1 MATMPAPVPVVVAYG
16 ASDEIRAAIA
26 GAMGPAAQLVFLP
39 DLPAEARGPALEAA
53 VAVLALNLSE
63 ELQPEEFPLLSR
75 VGLIQL
81 VSAGAE
87 HVPFD
92 RLPAGVTVASNVG
105 AYAGPMAEHVLA
117 MALALAK
124 RLPQQHAKL
133 ARGEFDQ
140 ATLTKA
146 IRGSVVG
153 IVGFGGIGHACA
165 ELFEALGARIH
176 ALNRSGRTDRSV
188 EFAGTLEELD
198 RVLAAA
204 DFLVISIPLTSATRG
219 MIGRR
224 ELELMKPDA
233 ILVNVA
239 RGAILDQEA
248 LYEHLRAHPEFS
260 AGIEAWWDEPHEGE
274 SFRTAFPFF
283 DLPNLLGSPHNSALT
298 PGSLVE
304 ANRAAAGNV
313 LRHLR
318 GEPIA
323 GLVRTED
330 YVG

>member
-1 MATMPAPVPVVVAYG
+1 MPTSATVVVTYG
-16 ASDEIRAAIA
+16 ASDEIRRAIA
-26 GAMGPAAQLVFLP
+26 GALASAAQVVFLT
-39 DLPAEARGPALEAA
+39 DLSAEARGQALE
-53 VAVLALNLSE
+53 VADAMLVWNPSV
-63 ELQPEEFPLLSR
+63 ELHPEEFPLLR
-75 VGLIQL
+75 RMGLIQL

-92 RLPAGVTVASNVG
+92 RLPAGVPVASNVG

-153 IVGFGGIGHACA
+153 ILGFGGIGHACSD
-165 ELFEALGARIH
+165 LFEALGARIH

-188 EFAGTLEELD
+188 EFAGTLEDLD

-204 DFLVISIPLTSATRG
+204 DVLVISIPLTRATRG
-219 MIGRR
+219 LIGRR

-239 RGAILDQEA
+239 RGAIIDEEA
-248 LYEHLRAHPEFS
+248 LYEHLRDHPEFS

-274 SFRTAFPFF
+274 PFRTAFPFF

-304 ANRAAAGNV
+304 ASSAAAANV
-313 LRHLR
+313 ARHLR
-318 GEPIA
+318 SEPIA